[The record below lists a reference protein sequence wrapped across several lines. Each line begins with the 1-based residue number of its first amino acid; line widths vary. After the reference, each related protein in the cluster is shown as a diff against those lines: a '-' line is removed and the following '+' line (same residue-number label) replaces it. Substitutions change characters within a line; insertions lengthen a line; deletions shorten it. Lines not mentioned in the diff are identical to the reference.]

1 MQQQEQLDVH
11 QLLERLDKSNR
22 QQVKYARLQCFF
34 CAVAAVCCVVLFI
47 SVNSLM
53 PQIQALSSQLETV
66 LANLEVVTT
75 QIAEL
80 DLKGMVQSAEGD
92 LKTMVQNVDSLVN
105 TSQAGVQETLKK
117 LNSIDFNKLNQAIND
132 LSAVVEQ
139 LSRFFNVFR

>member
-1 MQQQEQLDVH
+1 MNAVWRKCIQFYKRTDKP
-11 QLLERLDKSNR
+11 LLVICLVCSVISAYLLFGIYSAGFVRLK
-22 QQVKYARLQCFF
+22 
-34 CAVAAVCCVVLFI
+34 
-47 SVNSLM
+47 
-53 PQIQALSSQLETV
+53 
-66 LANLEVVTT
+66 VVTT

-117 LNSIDFNKLNQAIND
+117 LNSIDFAKLNQAIND

>member
-22 QQVKYARLQCFF
+22 QQVKYARLQCLFS
-34 CAVAAVCCVVLFI
+34 AVAAVCCVVLFV

-53 PQIQALSSQLETV
+53 PQIQQLSVQLETV
-66 LANLEVVTT
+66 LANLETVTT

-92 LKTMVQNVDSLVN
+92 LKTMVQNVDSLVS
-105 TSQAGVQETLKK
+105 TSQAGVSETLKK
-117 LNSIDFNKLNQAIND
+117 LNSIDFAKLNQAIND

>member
-22 QQVKYARLQCFF
+22 QQVKYARLQCLFS
-34 CAVAAVCCVVLFI
+34 AVAAVCCVVLFI

-117 LNSIDFNKLNQAIND
+117 LNSIDFAKLNQAIND

>member
-22 QQVKYARLQCFF
+22 QQVKYARLQCLFS
-34 CAVAAVCCVVLFI
+34 AVAAVCCVILFV

-53 PQIQALSSQLETV
+53 PQIQQLSSQLETV

-132 LSAVVEQ
+132 LSAVVQQ

>member
-1 MQQQEQLDVH
+1 
-11 QLLERLDKSNR
+11 
-22 QQVKYARLQCFF
+22 
-34 CAVAAVCCVVLFI
+34 VVLFI

-117 LNSIDFNKLNQAIND
+117 LNSIDFAKLNQAIND